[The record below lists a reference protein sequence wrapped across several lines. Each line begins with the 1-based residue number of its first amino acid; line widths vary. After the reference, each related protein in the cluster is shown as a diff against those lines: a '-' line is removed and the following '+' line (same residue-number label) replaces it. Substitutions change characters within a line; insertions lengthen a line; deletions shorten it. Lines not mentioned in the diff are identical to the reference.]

1 MNIAT
6 VHIAR
11 LDAAPALSV
20 GLLVLTRID

>member
-20 GLLVLTRID
+20 GLLVLTHID